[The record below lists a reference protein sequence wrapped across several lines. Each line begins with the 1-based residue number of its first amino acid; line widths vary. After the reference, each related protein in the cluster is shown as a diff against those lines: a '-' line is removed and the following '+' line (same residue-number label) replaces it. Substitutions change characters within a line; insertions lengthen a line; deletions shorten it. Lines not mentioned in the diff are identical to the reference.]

1 MGVFTK
7 KTRNEYVPSYQAP
20 NQPIKPI
27 EPVFTSKLGKSLL
40 LKGELH
46 AQEEVVIEG
55 KVEGTIK
62 SDGMVVVGKTGVV
75 IADIVAREI
84 IIKGEVT
91 GNVTGTEKVEI
102 IPMGILNG
110 NIQSQR
116 VVLAEG
122 AIFKGNIDMSVKEKP
137 KNVVSEQNK
146 TDNKPVQTKPQEH
159 HQHNRK

>member
-7 KTRNEYVPSYQAP
+7 KTRNEYIPSYQAA
-20 NQPIKPI
+20 NQTIKPI
-27 EPVFTSKLGKSLL
+27 EPVITSKLGKSLQ

-62 SDGMVVVGKTGVV
+62 SDGTVVIGKSGQV
-75 IADIVAREI
+75 IADIKAREI

-91 GNVTGTEKVEI
+91 GNVTGIEKVEI
-102 IPMGILNG
+102 IPLGILNG
-110 NIQSQR
+110 NIVSQR

-122 AIFKGNIDMSVKEKP
+122 AVFKGNIDMSVKETAKKETP
-137 KNVVSEQNK
+137 EPDKADS
-146 TDNKPVQTKPQEH
+146 KPQATKV
-159 HQHNRK
+159 QVTPNQNRK